1 MSADQPLIQ
10 PQSVVEGT
18 FQQPA
23 APVDNSPTPENTGA
37 TPPPEGGTEYVDI
50 PVELRP
56 RFNRLYHNMKEY
68 ERENSTLRQHV
79 GQLTQAVNEWQASL
93 ATNAETAQRQQLM
106 ARMVQAK
113 EQGNV
118 AEEVRLQGELA
129 TLGQRVPKPAP
140 LAPPPAP
147 IPPEVTYV
155 SEWSREVG
163 QDGNFR
169 RPWALEGHPRYA
181 EAYNF
186 IANLTQDPRYAGN
199 TDAILAAADRHMG
212 LSQGQPRPPGAA
224 VLSGGQVRPSVDA
237 EVQLSPDQ
245 LRIAQKLGIAPK
257 AYAAQQAMI
266 NKYGNGY
273 AVTNR
278 PKGQAK

>member
-1 MSADQPLIQ
+1 
-10 PQSVVEGT
+10 
-18 FQQPA
+18 
-23 APVDNSPTPENTGA
+23 
-37 TPPPEGGTEYVDI
+37 
-50 PVELRP
+50 
-56 RFNRLYHNMKEY
+56 
-68 ERENSTLRQHV
+68 
-79 GQLTQAVNEWQASL
+79 
-93 ATNAETAQRQQLM
+93 
-106 ARMVQAK
+106 MVQAK

-129 TLGQRVPKPAP
+129 TISQRVQKPVP

-147 IPPEVTYV
+147 TPPEVTYV

-186 IANLTQDPRYAGN
+186 IANLTQDPRYSGN

-212 LSQGQPRPPGAA
+212 LSQGQARPPGAA
-224 VLSGGQVRPSVDA
+224 VLSGGQVRPSVDS